1 MRSEATGPVTTGPK
15 NKRLPMCNDVRK
27 DHRYSLHTRKPLIF
41 RPLRC
46 TDRFDIAG
54 RENPAPTATPDPAL
68 LAPFRIVYR
77 PPAAHTPPPSSRQGR
92 GPPVRCRR
100 APYDRIEPQIQIFDD
115 SPPSSHRSRPNEA
128 VSANIFRDEQY
139 QLDVHT

>member
-1 MRSEATGPVTTGPK
+1 MRSGATSPVTTGPVEYEEVS
-15 NKRLPMCNDVRK
+15 RTGSVREV
-27 DHRYSLHTRKPLIF
+27 L
-41 RPLRC
+41 LRIGI
-46 TDRFDIAG
+46 TNRFDIAG
-54 RENPAPTATPDPAL
+54 REIPAPTATPNPTL

-77 PPAAHTPPPSSRQGR
+77 PPAAHTPPPSPGQGR

-100 APYDRIEPQIQIFDD
+100 APYYRIEPQIQICDD

-128 VSANIFRDEQY
+128 VSANIFRDEHY